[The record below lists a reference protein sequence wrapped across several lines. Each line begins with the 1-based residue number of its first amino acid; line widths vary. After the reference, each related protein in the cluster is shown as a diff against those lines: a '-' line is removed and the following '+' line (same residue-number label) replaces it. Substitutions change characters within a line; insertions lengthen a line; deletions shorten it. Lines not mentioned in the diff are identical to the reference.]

1 MGNLDIR
8 IRDIS
13 QKVIHF
19 LVYPDNNS
27 NRQYVPF
34 FEKLQ
39 EYTVIGACDILH
51 KMNAAFIPEEKIPN
65 AVIEAKKLG
74 MHTVFVFYIG
84 TTLAGNVDGLIENA
98 LAFKNK
104 NKKFIVAG
112 DVDGKSFKK
121 SFLLIDV
128 DNYIL
133 QGCPKLFEPGLHI
146 DWTNKLPENVFCHLG
161 TLPWEVN
168 LDTPEVCYELQN
180 DPHSFIL
187 NTEDYIGNVG
197 RLNIDFKGSQI
208 VTPAP
213 GFKFINIL
221 DFFNFK
227 YTNDCKIIF
236 FDHNKQTLEVK
247 QHIMHNWDGVS
258 HLKTFLE
265 KQYKEL
271 IDADWSEDDWKRDQK
286 VFGVKFHHF
295 FNIAKQWNNEFH
307 YMDIIHDL
315 DAFLKIIPDEPGTI
329 VHVSNIF
336 DYELNWAIGS
346 LTVFEQWIKLVR
358 HLQSYDNEVLVI
370 GHDPLH
376 NQLLEFA
383 KNIHTIKE
391 HRMHSWEA

>member
-8 IRDIS
+8 IADIN
-13 QKVIHF
+13 QKLMHF

-27 NRQYVPF
+27 NRQYAPF

-39 EYTVIGACDILH
+39 EYTLIGACDILH
-51 KMNAAFIPEEKIPN
+51 KMNAAFIPEAKIPD
-65 AVIEAKKLG
+65 AVIEANKLG

-84 TTLAGNVDGLIENA
+84 TTLAGNVNGLIENA

-104 NKKFIVAG
+104 NEEFIAAG
-112 DVDGKSFKK
+112 DVNDISFRK
-121 SFLLIDV
+121 SFLIIDV
-128 DNYIL
+128 ANYIL
-133 QGCPKLFEPGLHI
+133 QGCPNLFEQRNWELLQ
-146 DWTNKLPENVFCHLG
+146 LPENVLG
-161 TLPWEVN
+161 DVSTLPWEAN
-168 LDTPEVCYELQN
+168 LDTPEVCYEFQN
-180 DPHSFIL
+180 DPHAFIL
-187 NTEDYIGNVG
+187 NTEDYIGSIGDWNT
-197 RLNIDFKGSQI
+197 DFIGSQI
-208 VTPAP
+208 ITPAP

-221 DFFNFK
+221 DFVNFK

-247 QHIMHNWDGVS
+247 QYIMDNWDGVS
-258 HLKTFLE
+258 YLKSFLE

-271 IDADWSEDDWKRDQK
+271 VDEYWSEDDWKRDQK
-286 VFGVKFHHF
+286 VFGAKLHHF
-295 FNIAKQWNNEFH
+295 FNIVKQWNNEFH

-315 DAFLKIIPDEPGTI
+315 DAFLKIIPDKPGII

-358 HLQSYDNEVLVI
+358 HLQSYDNEVLLI
-370 GHDPLH
+370 GNDPLH
-376 NQLLEFA
+376 SPLLEFA